1 MNSLHHVIFLIHQCL
16 GHMKTELS
24 LLNPQLE
31 VFLAVAKNK
40 SMHGAAKAIHLS
52 QTAVTKRIKALENR
66 LQTTL
71 FIRTRHGVKLTPD
84 GDALLR
90 YCYATQELEGE
101 TLANIRNAG
110 TKTTARINI
119 TGPSSIMNTR
129 IIPQCLTVI
138 KNFPRLFVNFEINDC
153 EQIIRSLQNGTHHLA
168 IIPPQLIMKEMQTKK
183 LKDEKYVLV
192 CTNNWKHRSLQD
204 ILSHEKII
212 DFDETD
218 QMSFNYLKRYKLFE
232 IAQKERHF
240 VNRTCSLLTM
250 LIQGYGYGVLTYE
263 LANEYL
269 DNHQLITLNSGKIYN
284 NSLNLAWYARPEPA
298 KYFSEII
305 QAIK

>member
-1 MNSLHHVIFLIHQCL
+1 MNGLDHVIFLIHQCL
-16 GHMKTELS
+16 AYMKTESS

-40 SMHGAAKAIHLS
+40 SIHGAAKMIHLS
-52 QTAVTKRIKALENR
+52 QTAVTKRIKTLENH
-66 LQTTL
+66 LKTTL

-101 TLANIRNAG
+101 TLANIRNTG

-129 IIPQCLTVI
+129 IVPQCLTVI

-204 ILSHEKII
+204 ILNNEKII

-218 QMSFNYLKRYKLFE
+218 QMSFNYLKKYKLFE

-263 LANEYL
+263 LAKQYV
-269 DNHQLITLNSGKIYN
+269 DNDQLMTLNAGKVYN
-284 NSLNLAWYARPEPA
+284 NALNLAWYARPEPA

>member
-1 MNSLHHVIFLIHQCL
+1 
-16 GHMKTELS
+16 MKTEFS

-52 QTAVTKRIKALENR
+52 QTAITKRIKALENR
-66 LQTTL
+66 LKTTL
-71 FIRTRHGVKLTPD
+71 FIRTRHGVQLTPD

-101 TLANIRNAG
+101 TLASMRNAG
-110 TKTTARINI
+110 TEITARINI

-129 IIPQCLTVI
+129 IIPQCLKVI

-153 EQIIRSLQNGTHHLA
+153 EQIIRSLQNGAHHLA
-168 IIPPQLIMKEMQTKK
+168 IIAPQFIMKEMQIKK

-192 CTNNWKHRSLQD
+192 CTRDWKNRSLHD
-204 ILSHEKII
+204 ILKTEKII
-212 DFDETD
+212 DFDESD
-218 QMSFNYLKRYKLFE
+218 QMSFNYLKKYKLFDM
-232 IAQKERHF
+232 AQKERHF
-240 VNRTCSLLTM
+240 VNRTCSLLKM
-250 LIQGYGYGVLTYE
+250 LTQGYGYGVLTYE
-263 LANEYL
+263 LAKNYI
-269 DNHQLITLNSGKIYN
+269 DNHQLINLNSGKVYKN
-284 NSLNLAWYARPEPA
+284 LLNLAWYARPEPS
-298 KYFSEII
+298 KYFSDII